1 MIQPVGLLLHFIKTV
16 FFSSC
21 SVLLFLMFVF
31 STFNHSVLCSLAHSQ
46 FEFSLQLTVVA
57 SHGTCMSVTTEQ
69 AETKILQNLFYFKGL
84 YVKFVGFLSVQRE
97 GDNFPVF
104 VILNSLY
111 MFINIKYKN
120 PDSLLSFFFFIA
132 SNQLFYFLS
141 CSFSVQI
148 RKLQLMFYRF

>member
-31 STFNHSVLCSLAHSQ
+31 QPLIIPSFANLQ
-46 FEFSLQLTVVA
+46 FEFRSQLTVVA
-57 SHGTCMSVTTEQ
+57 SHGTCMSVTPEQ

-97 GDNFPVF
+97 GDNVPVF

-141 CSFSVQI
+141 CSFSGLI
-148 RKLQLMFYRF
+148 RKWQLMFYRF

>member
-16 FFSSC
+16 FFL
-21 SVLLFLMFVF
+21 LLFRTTLPNVCF

-111 MFINIKYKN
+111 KRTAHTFN
-120 PDSLLSFFFFIA
+120 FIA
-132 SNQLFYFLS
+132 SNQLFDFLS

-148 RKLQLMFYRF
+148 RKSQLMFYRF

>member
-111 MFINIKYKN
+111 MFINIEYKN

>member
-1 MIQPVGLLLHFIKTV
+1 M
-16 FFSSC
+16 
-21 SVLLFLMFVF
+21 
-31 STFNHSVLCSLAHSQ
+31 N
-46 FEFSLQLTVVA
+46 
-57 SHGTCMSVTTEQ
+57 VTTEQ

-111 MFINIKYKN
+111 MFINIEYKN

-141 CSFSVQI
+141 CSFSGLI
-148 RKLQLMFYRF
+148 RKS